1 MTMHAANINRVLLSG
16 NLAREPQLHLLP
28 RGESVCNLRLVCHG
42 GTPGAEKLNYFDV
55 KVYGAQAQ
63 IASHRIHKGRPVIVE
78 GRLDWREWETAEGH
92 LTQAVSVLA
101 DTLQFLDDPPRMNS
115 DLARI
120 DWDGLLAAI
129 SV

>member
-1 MTMHAANINRVLLSG
+1 MMHAANINRVLLSG
-16 NLAREPQLHLLP
+16 NLAREPELHVLP
-28 RGESVCNLRLVCHG
+28 RGESVCNLRVMSHAG
-42 GTPGAEKLNYFDV
+42 SGEEKLNYFDV

-78 GRLDWREWETAEGH
+78 GRLDWREWETVEGH
-92 LTQAVSVLA
+92 PAQTVSILA
-101 DTLQFLDDPPRMNS
+101 DTLQFLDDPPETNDQM
-115 DLARI
+115 ARI